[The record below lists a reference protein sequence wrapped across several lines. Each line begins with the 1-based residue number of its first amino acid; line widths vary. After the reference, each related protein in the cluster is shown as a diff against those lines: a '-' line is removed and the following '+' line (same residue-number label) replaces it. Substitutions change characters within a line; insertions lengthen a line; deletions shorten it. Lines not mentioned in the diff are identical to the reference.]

1 MKAKT
6 ASDPNPN
13 NGFYQLQDERPQ
25 KRTHCLKNDLS
36 ELSHPV
42 CLQLGGIGLEAGS
55 DSQVVEAKKAAARK
69 GDVDLVIHRHG
80 EDCRCSSRR
89 IRTAGGGGKEDSSSL
104 GYQASPALLL
114 LLC

>member
-1 MKAKT
+1 MHMKV
-6 ASDPNPN
+6 D
-13 NGFYQLQDERPQ
+13 
-25 KRTHCLKNDLS
+25 LKSNQA
-36 ELSHPV
+36 HPV
-42 CLQLGGIGLEAGS
+42 CFQLGGVRLEAGS
-55 DSQVVEAKKAAARK
+55 DAEVIEAEEAAAGK
-69 GDVDLVIHRHG
+69 GDVDLVVHRHG